1 VSEASWSKCT
11 SSRYYLVQLNG
22 FLTMNFKL
30 LRQVFIV
37 FMLPAASA
45 MPPPTAV
52 LNQDVS
58 QATLSETIC
67 TPGYTR
73 SVRPSSSYT
82 NGIKKRLMRVDGL
95 DFDTDKSQFELDHV
109 VPLALGGHPRNINN
123 LVLQKWEGSNG
134 AKRKDRLEVKLQCL
148 VCARRVTLAEV
159 QDAIWT
165 DWEAAYH
172 HYGRMVC
179 KRPRGLKSQDYGD

>member
-1 VSEASWSKCT
+1 
-11 SSRYYLVQLNG
+11 VQLND
-22 FLTMNFKL
+22 LSLMNLNFKL
-30 LRQVFIV
+30 LRQFLLAFVFPI
-37 FMLPAASA
+37 ASA
-45 MPPPTAV
+45 APPPAAV

-58 QATLSETIC
+58 QATLTETIC
-67 TPGYTR
+67 TPGYTG

-95 DFDTDKSQFELDHV
+95 DFETDKSLFELDHV

-123 LVLQKWEGSNG
+123 LVLQKWEGTNG

-148 VCARRVTLAEV
+148 VCARSVTLAEA
-159 QDAIWT
+159 QDAIWS
-165 DWEAAYH
+165 DWVAAYQ